1 MTIKLHIVGITLA
14 LAGLCLFSSCRD
26 RLAEP
31 MPGEGV
37 EISIEAGSPGTRTV
51 NAGLSTRWADDD
63 IISALY
69 GPSGGS
75 LFRSNPFRHVGD
87 NVFRGRV
94 HDLVARNDWFLV
106 YPYRSDNVDPTAVH
120 VSVAS
125 AQTQSGSD
133 TTGHLAGPGF
143 PLVGSARGVA
153 QDQTPRVTMHN
164 VLSCL
169 RMSVTNT
176 TDAPIVVKQIEI
188 TMPVP
193 VTGDFRGD
201 ITASPVSWS
210 PTPGA
215 SSQVT
220 LTVDGG
226 ASIRASAQA
235 PFYVGIAPVTLPA
248 GSRMTV
254 KVTAVHP
261 SAPSA
266 EIVFYKR
273 ISFAQAR
280 TLSPGSITSLPLA
293 FDENHQEDVDS
304 RRTYRYQSA
313 VEEGTFLILG
323 YEPGT
328 SSAPAG
334 AYICLFPPTGQECAQ
349 LKYSDDPGVT
359 MIVTEDET
367 VTRSEVEL
375 SRSGDGWLI
384 KSKAS
389 GSYLCCSGGALS
401 FTSDASAA
409 VHTVSSGTNG
419 FDLSNGGGYFYHSGS
434 GGVFKYRSSSGA
446 CNLRLFKLGD
456 NVPDYPDGVYSIE
469 NDAVALYLTYTENHP
484 YDINDRSRSV
494 IENYC
499 SGVSE
504 SNRMDWPKPVPVSW
518 TNPSSGNSSKTV
530 SIYNDASC
538 TQLETSVSVN
548 ASAVTTEVYNLI
560 PGQTYYYVVRNGST
574 PIKEG
579 QFETVGRR
587 RMMKIGS
594 DFNVCCA
601 NNCRDLGGQVTTDGR
616 TIRYGRIYRG
626 TNVDQVSTE
635 ARNILLHYM
644 KIGLDV
650 DLRNTGYYNVNGDF
664 QYDGLGLGDIPLYNA
679 AVYQGHTVETFPADS
694 YDVAVASLTDSQKM
708 GTLLT
713 RIMNAV
719 LNGTNVYVHC
729 RIGADR
735 TGFACMMLEAILG
748 VPLER
753 CEVDYELTSFSKSGL
768 RTRGGAQDGI
778 YYIASELVKG
788 KSGSTFQQ
796 KAVNFAVN
804 DAGVDSGL
812 ITRFQNAMLVN
823 NQ

>member
-1 MTIKLHIVGITLA
+1 MRNTRFFFGVVFA
-14 LAGLCLFSSCRD
+14 LSALLVASSCRD
-26 RLAEP
+26 RLEEFPA
-31 MPGEGV
+31 GEG
-37 EISIEAGSPGTRTV
+37 EEMTLLAGSPGTRTV
-51 NAGLSTRWADDD
+51 NDGLRTLWADGDV
-63 IISALY
+63 ITALY
-69 GPSGGS
+69 GPTGGS
-75 LFRSNPFRHVGD
+75 QFRSNPFRYVGD
-87 NVFRGRV
+87 NLFRGRV
-94 HDLVARNDWFLV
+94 HELVARNDWFLI
-106 YPYRSDNVDPTAVH
+106 YPYRSDIVDPTAVR

-125 AQTQSGSD
+125 DQTQAGADS
-133 TTGHLAGPGF
+133 TGHLAGPDF
-143 PLVGSARGVA
+143 PLVGSARSVA
-153 QDQTPRVTMHN
+153 QSATPSVTMTH

-169 RMSVTNT
+169 RIPVTNT

-193 VTGDFRGD
+193 VTGEFGGD
-201 ITASPVSWS
+201 ITVSPVSWS
-210 PTPGA
+210 PMPGA

-220 LTVDGG
+220 LTVANGK
-226 ASIRASAQA
+226 SIRASAQA

-261 SAPSA
+261 SAPST
-266 EIVFYKR
+266 EIAFYKR
-273 ISFAQAR
+273 ISFAEAR
-280 TLSPGSITSLPLA
+280 TLSPGSIISMPLS
-293 FDENHQEDVDS
+293 FDENHQEDLDP
-304 RRTYRYQSA
+304 RRTYRYQSTP
-313 VEEGTFLILG
+313 EEGTYLLLG
-323 YEPGT
+323 YEPT
-328 SSAPAG
+328 SSSAPG

-349 LKYSDDPGVT
+349 VKFADDPGVT

-367 VTRSEVEL
+367 ITRSEVEL
-375 SRSGDGWLI
+375 SQSGSGWLI
-384 KSKAS
+384 KSKAN
-389 GSYLCCSGGALS
+389 GRYLYYAGGAVS
-401 FTSDASAA
+401 FTSDASVA
-409 VHTVSSGTNG
+409 VHTFSSGTNG
-419 FDLSNGGGYFYHSGS
+419 FDLNNGGGYFYHSGS

-446 CNLRLFKLGD
+446 CNIRLFKLGD
-456 NVPDYPDGVYSIE
+456 NVPEYPDGTYSVE
-469 NDAVALYLTYTENHP
+469 NDQVALYLTYMENHP
-484 YDINDRSRSV
+484 YDIDDRSQSV

-518 TNPSSGNSSKTV
+518 TNPSSGNTSKTV

-548 ASAVTTEVYNLI
+548 ASAVTAEVYNLI
-560 PGQTYYYVVRNGST
+560 PGRTYYYVVRNGST
-574 PIKEG
+574 SIKEG

-635 ARNILLHYM
+635 ARNLLLNYM

-650 DLRNTGYYNVNGDF
+650 DLRNTGYYNQNGDF
-664 QYDGLGLGDIPLYNA
+664 QYDGLNLGDIPLYNA
-679 AVYQGHTVETFPADS
+679 NIYQGHTVETFPADS
-694 YDVAVASLTDSQKM
+694 YDIAVASLTDSQKM

-753 CEVDYELTSFSKSGL
+753 CEIDYELTSFSKSGL
-768 RTRGGAQDGI
+768 RTRGGTQDGI
-778 YYIASELVKG
+778 YFIASELIKEQ
-788 KSGSTFQQ
+788 SGSTFQQ

-804 DAGVDSGL
+804 NAGVDSGL